1 MRFISGTEDC
11 KAIRKVGFQF
21 ELIKIA
27 FFNYTIYMKIK
38 NVIYFLIIIIAI
50 FISIGLFGLLVEL
63 ESDHGE
69 RLTIKDVC

>member
-1 MRFISGTEDC
+1 
-11 KAIRKVGFQF
+11 
-21 ELIKIA
+21 
-27 FFNYTIYMKIK
+27 MKIK